1 MDIEE
6 LKREKCRMDESIR
19 SFVVHAVRQF
29 EEKTGFTPSSIDI
42 EMLDVTTCGFINNRY
57 AVGEFVS
64 KIDIF

>member
-19 SFVVHAVRQF
+19 TAVVHAVRQF
-29 EEKTGFTPSSIDI
+29 EEKTGFTPSSIDV
-42 EMLDVTTCGFINNRY
+42 EMLDVTTYGLINDRY
-57 AVGEFVS
+57 VVGEVVS